1 MKRREFFQL
10 VSEVDKKEPTPT
22 KKNQHQM
29 KIDLN
34 KEVQFVKG
42 VGPNRVKLLNKL
54 NIYTLKDLIT
64 YFPRNHEDR
73 SRARRIAECE
83 DGETVLIKATALT
96 KITEIRARRLSI
108 YRLVVNDE
116 SSSCVIT
123 WFNQKYL
130 KDKFKV
136 GQTYT
141 FYGKIENKGGTFEMK
156 SPVFDEDGVDK
167 NTGKIVPIY
176 PLTSKLSQNVLR
188 KIIESG
194 IDEVYG
200 NLEENIPDYILQK
213 YKLLGIN
220 EAYKN
225 IHFPS
230 SNSDF
235 IRAKNRLVFEELLAL
250 QLALFRL
257 KEGQKY
263 DEKGIK
269 FDSKVRMKDVIDT
282 LPFTLTNAQK
292 RVLDEIDKDMEKDT
306 AMNRLLQG
314 DVGSGK
320 TVVSI
325 VAAYKAVKSGYQA
338 GIMAPTAILADQ
350 HLKNFTKMLEPFGI
364 KCELLVSSVTKK
376 NKELILERL
385 KNGEIDILI
394 GTHALLEDNVVFKNL
409 GLVVTDEQHRFG
421 VKQRATIVAKGN
433 NPDVIVMS
441 ATPIP
446 RTLALILYGDLD
458 ISIIDEL
465 PPNRKKIETYA
476 VGKEMEE
483 RIVAFVKKLIG
494 EGRQAY
500 IVCPLVEDSDD
511 MDLKSV
517 TALAEKYKTEV
528 FSEYR
533 VEYLHGKMKAKE
545 KDDIMQRF
553 KNGEI
558 DILISTT
565 VIEVGV
571 DVPNASIMIIENAER
586 FGLAQLHQLRGR
598 VGRGEYKS
606 YCILKNEGHSKV
618 CKERMKVMCQTNDGF
633 VISEKDLE
641 LRGSGDFFGTAQ
653 HGIPELKIANLFENI
668 RELKEVQELASQII
682 ADDPNLEQEKNFR
695 LKNLI
700 EDKFTS
706 RIEI

>member
-1 MKRREFFQL
+1 MNLK
-10 VSEVDKKEPTPT
+10 
-22 KKNQHQM
+22 
-29 KIDLN
+29 

-54 NIYTLKDLIT
+54 NIYNLKDLIT

-73 SRARRIAECE
+73 SIPKKIAECE

-108 YRLVVNDE
+108 YRLVVNDD

-136 GQTYT
+136 GEKYT

-156 SPVFDEDGVDK
+156 SPVFDEEGVDK
-167 NTGKIVPIY
+167 NTGKIIPIY
-176 PLTSKLSQNVLR
+176 PLTSNLSQNVLR
-188 KIIESG
+188 KIIECG

-200 NLEENIPDYILQK
+200 NLEENLPDYILEK
-213 YKLLGIN
+213 YKLLDIN
-220 EAYKN
+220 NAYKS
-225 IHFPS
+225 IHFPA
-230 SNSDF
+230 SNTDF
-235 IRAKNRLVFEELLAL
+235 IKAKNRLVFEELLGL

-257 KEGQKY
+257 KEGQKF

-269 FDSKVRMKDVIDT
+269 FDSNVKMQDVIET
-282 LPFTLTNAQK
+282 LPFNLTNAQK
-292 RVLDEIDKDMEKDT
+292 RVLDEIDKDMEKEI

-338 GIMAPTAILADQ
+338 TIMAPTAILADQ
-350 HLKNFTKMLEPFGI
+350 HLKNFTKVLEPFGI
-364 KCELLVSSVTKK
+364 NCELLVSSVTKK
-376 NKELILERL
+376 NKERILERL
-385 KNGEIDILI
+385 QNGEIDILI
-394 GTHALLEDNVVFKNL
+394 GTHALLEENVVFKNL

-421 VKQRATIVAKGN
+421 VKQRATIVSKGN

-476 VGKEMEE
+476 VGKEMDE
-483 RIVAFVKKLIG
+483 RIIAFVKKLIG

-500 IVCPLVEDSDD
+500 IVCPLVEESDD
-511 MDLKSV
+511 DSGLKSV
-517 TALAEKYKTEV
+517 VELAEKYKTEV

-571 DVPNASIMIIENAER
+571 DVPNASLMIIENAER

-606 YCILKNEGHSKV
+606 YCILKNEGKSKV

-633 VISEKDLE
+633 IISEKDLE

-653 HGIPELKIANLFENI
+653 HGVPELKIANLFENI
-668 RELKEVQELASQII
+668 KELKEIQQIASQII
-682 ADDPNLEQEKNFR
+682 EDDPKLEQEKNYR
-695 LKNLI
+695 LKKLI